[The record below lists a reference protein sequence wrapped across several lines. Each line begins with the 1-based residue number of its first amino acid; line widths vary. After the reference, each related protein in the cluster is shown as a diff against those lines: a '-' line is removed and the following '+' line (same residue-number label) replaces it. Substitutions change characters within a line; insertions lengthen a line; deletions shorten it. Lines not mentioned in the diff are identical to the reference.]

1 MIGFFRL
8 LLGVLIVWS
17 VCRFFY
23 MLGKKGSSNPK
34 RPVEENKR
42 KKVDSSVVDKEPSD
56 KAGSTHAE

>member
-1 MIGFFRL
+1 MISLFRL
-8 LLGVLIVWS
+8 LVAAIVIWS

-23 MLGKKGSSNPK
+23 MLGKKSTSNPK